1 MPKQDVQVKELGEI
15 RGYSVV
21 KTVPNRAALVNDL
34 KPGVILIF
42 HGKEGGNMVVEV
54 FTPDQNGDKVLPP
67 LKAAA
72 YKFAGSSDKVDN
84 AYASVLFWAL
94 NNGVSL
100 GSPTREVY
108 LKVDKNQS
116 PPEVEVEVQIPIS

>member
-21 KTVPNRAALVNDL
+21 KTVPNRAALANDL
-34 KPGVILIF
+34 KPGVILVF
-42 HGKEGGNMVVEV
+42 HGKEGNNMVVEI

-67 LKAAA
+67 QKVAT

-94 NNGVSL
+94 NSGVSL